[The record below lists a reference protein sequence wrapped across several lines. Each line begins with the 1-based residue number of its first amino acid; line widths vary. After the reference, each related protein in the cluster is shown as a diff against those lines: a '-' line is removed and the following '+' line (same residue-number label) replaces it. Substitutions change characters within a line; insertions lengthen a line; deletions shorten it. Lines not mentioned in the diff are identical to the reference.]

1 MSIYVI
7 KNCNTTQFNA
17 QYYYLFESLYK
28 ILHIWYLDLACNK
41 LANSNK
47 FLSVLLIGDFL
58 SKGRVCYD
66 YYQKDWPLFFTSSIA
81 ESNIMS
87 IVHHNRF
94 VTDTEMEG

>member
-1 MSIYVI
+1 MHNTIIYLNHFT
-7 KNCNTTQFNA
+7 KF
-17 QYYYLFESLYK
+17 
-28 ILHIWYLDLACNK
+28 LHIWYLDLACNK

-47 FLSVLLIGDFL
+47 FLSVLSKVDFL
-58 SKGRVCYD
+58 SKGWVLYD
-66 YYQKDWPLFFTSSIA
+66 YVLSKILAPVFTSSIA